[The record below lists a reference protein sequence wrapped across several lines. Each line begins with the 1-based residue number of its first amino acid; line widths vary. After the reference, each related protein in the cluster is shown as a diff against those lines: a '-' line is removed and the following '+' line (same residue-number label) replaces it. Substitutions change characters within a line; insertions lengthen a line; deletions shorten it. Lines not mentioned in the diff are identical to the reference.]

1 MFLYF
6 ILGILFIVCF
16 YPIIDSITGI
26 IITFLELI
34 KSTITLKITQINYQI
49 QSLIDSEENAPSK
62 NHAIGFTASFEQ
74 EEEESDEDL

>member
-49 QSLIDSEENAPSK
+49 
-62 NHAIGFTASFEQ
+62 
-74 EEEESDEDL
+74 

>member
-16 YPIIDSITGI
+16 YPIIVSLIVI
-26 IITFLELI
+26 IFIFLYLI

-49 QSLIDSEENAPSK
+49 QSLIDSEENAPSN